1 MVGFSNYDENHILS
15 PTIFIQEREIIMS
28 NIGRVNRRFL
38 MMDTKLGRDHKEW
51 NENVLKE
58 ICETLYESE
67 FDSKSDEPNKEN
79 VIDVKHDEMNERYYA
94 LCIYDTIRMIT
105 NDNEKDYIKL
115 KVYHENVQDVRK
127 MRVDFIIDDISL
139 MQIYKIPLMKY
150 DSLTAYVNI
159 LTAIRDVN
167 KKFGFENILDD
178 VLTRYTHMY
187 PTRLIRLDTTKYILL
202 SEEFKLLFA
211 HVILIAYL
219 QLGLNTF
226 IMSLN
231 RDYVITSD
239 NISRILSD
247 ESCNHLYNVIN
258 FGRAAFSTIFLASY
272 QDIHNTDAFVQ
283 SINTII
289 TQSYIKTLN
298 NKTKIRP
305 INGDIR
311 PVLVYMVI
319 VMFDDIMTI
328 YDKWLSSRD

>member
-51 NENVLKE
+51 NETVLKE
-58 ICETLYESE
+58 ICELLHVNECERESE
-67 FDSKSDEPNKEN
+67 HHHEKAIYIEP
-79 VIDVKHDEMNERYYA
+79 DEMNERYYA
-94 LCIYDTIRMIT
+94 SYIYDAIRMIT
-105 NDNEKDYIKL
+105 NDNKKDYIKL
-115 KVYHENVQDVRK
+115 KVYREDVQGVMK
-127 MRVDFIIDDISL
+127 MRSDFTINDISL
-139 MQIYKIPLMKY
+139 MQLYKIPLIKY
-150 DSLTAYVNI
+150 DGSTAYFNI

-178 VLTRYTHMY
+178 VLTRYSHMY
-187 PTRLIRLDTTKYILL
+187 PIDTTKYILL

-211 HVILIAYL
+211 HVILLAYL

-226 IMSLN
+226 ITVSN

-239 NISRILSD
+239 NISRILLG
-247 ESCNHLYNVIN
+247 ESYNHLFDIIN

-272 QDIHNTDAFVQ
+272 QGIHETDAFVQ

-289 TQSYIKTLN
+289 NQSYVKMLNIKPEI
-298 NKTKIRP
+298 KP

-328 YDKWLSSRD
+328 YDKWLLSRD

>member
-15 PTIFIQEREIIMS
+15 PTIFIQERKIIMS
-28 NIGRVNRRFL
+28 NIGRVNRSFL

-58 ICETLYESE
+58 ICELLYVNECERESE
-67 FDSKSDEPNKEN
+67 QHHEKSIYIEP
-79 VIDVKHDEMNERYYA
+79 DEMNERYYA

-150 DSLTAYVNI
+150 DGLTAYVNI

-187 PTRLIRLDTTKYILL
+187 PTRLIRLDTIKYILL

-231 RDYVITSD
+231 RDYVITSN
-239 NISRILSD
+239 NIAKILAD
-247 ESCNHLYNVIN
+247 ESCNHLFNVIN

-298 NKTKIRP
+298 NKTEIRP

-328 YDKWLSSRD
+328 YDKWVSSRD

>member
-1 MVGFSNYDENHILS
+1 
-15 PTIFIQEREIIMS
+15 MS

-94 LCIYDTIRMIT
+94 LYIYDAIRMISD
-105 NDNEKDYIKL
+105 DNKKDYIKL
-115 KVYHENVQDVRK
+115 KVYQENVQGVRK

-139 MQIYKIPLMKY
+139 TQIFKTPLIKCDGSTVY
-150 DSLTAYVNI
+150 FNI
-159 LTAIRDVN
+159 LTAIRDIN

-178 VLTRYTHMY
+178 VLTCYTHMY
-187 PTRLIRLDTTKYILL
+187 PINTTKYILL

-211 HVILIAYL
+211 HLILVAYL

-226 IMSLN
+226 IMSSN
-231 RDYVITSD
+231 RDYFIISD
-239 NISRILSD
+239 NISKILSN

-272 QDIHNTDAFVQ
+272 QGIHKTDAFVQ
-283 SINTII
+283 FINTII
-289 TQSYIKTLN
+289 NQSYVKMLNIKPEIKPTN
-298 NKTKIRP
+298 N
-305 INGDIR
+305 DIR
-311 PVLVYMVI
+311 PVLVYMI
-319 VMFDDIMTI
+319 LTMFNDIMAL
-328 YDKWLSSRD
+328 YDEWVIKL